1 MVKSF
6 VDLLNCFLIIEFS
19 EFLIIMTVIIHIQG
33 LQIAY
38 THRELYIYT
47 YKAPPLLRDLLFII
61 IRDSFEEQNSLKW
74 IKSNSSILSFINDVS
89 VVLYLRN
96 IYLTSIHKDLP
107 YVCS

>member
-47 YKAPPLLRDLLFII
+47 YKAPPVQGIAVWSVGKNKVNDNGSDVYRDDRRCDDIRALLVFD
-61 IRDSFEEQNSLKW
+61 K
-74 IKSNSSILSFINDVS
+74 
-89 VVLYLRN
+89 
-96 IYLTSIHKDLP
+96 
-107 YVCS
+107 

>member
-6 VDLLNCFLIIEFS
+6 VNLLNWFLTIEFS
-19 EFLIIMTVIIHIQG
+19 EFLIITTVIFYIQG

-74 IKSNSSILSFINDVS
+74 IKSVSSILSFINDVS
-89 VVLYLRN
+89 VVLYLRTL
-96 IYLTSIHKDLP
+96 YVTPIHKDLP
-107 YVCS
+107 YVYT